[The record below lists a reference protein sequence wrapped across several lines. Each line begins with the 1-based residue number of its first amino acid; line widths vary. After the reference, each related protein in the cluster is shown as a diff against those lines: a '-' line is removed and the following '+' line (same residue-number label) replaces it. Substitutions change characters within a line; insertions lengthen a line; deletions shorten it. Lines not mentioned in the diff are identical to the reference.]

1 MGDFPGAIRRPL
13 SAHNFLKRDNRESI
27 VAYELTFHDT
37 FGSLCKQNQY
47 SRTGIRRFLYSLR
60 ENIRGYQLLILS
72 RRTSE
77 SIIIGDEV
85 TITVLSVK
93 GKQVR
98 IGIDAPPH
106 IGVHREE
113 IYNRIKA
120 EGEDSEPPATE

>member
-1 MGDFPGAIRRPL
+1 M
-13 SAHNFLKRDNRESI
+13 
-27 VAYELTFHDT
+27 
-37 FGSLCKQNQY
+37 
-47 SRTGIRRFLYSLR
+47 
-60 ENIRGYQLLILS
+60 LILS

-113 IYNRIKA
+113 IYERIK
-120 EGEDSEPPATE
+120 GEAQDATSQPEATDSSEETE